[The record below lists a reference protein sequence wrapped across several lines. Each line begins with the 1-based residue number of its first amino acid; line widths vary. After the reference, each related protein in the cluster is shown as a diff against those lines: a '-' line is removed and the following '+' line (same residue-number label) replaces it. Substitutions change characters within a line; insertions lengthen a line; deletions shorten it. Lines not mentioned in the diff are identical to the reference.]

1 MFMMNIPRQEDAF
14 SSYKMI
20 HAINSNGEINRM
32 RSTVTTSEASMIEIY
47 YPTAEQIDSLIQ

>member
-1 MFMMNIPRQEDAF
+1 MNIPRQEDAF
-14 SSYKMI
+14 SSHKMI
-20 HAINSNGEINRM
+20 HAINSNGEINQT